1 MKIIVG
7 NWKMNGDEA
16 LARKFTDIFN
26 NINTENTVV
35 ICPPAE
41 LLAYFK
47 DFKYFIGAQNCS
59 FADSGAFTGE
69 TSPASLKKMGCSYVI
84 IGHSER
90 RRLFSENNE
99 MLLAKWKSAL
109 ANELTPILCV
119 GERSRD
125 SWSDELTEQLGIFS
139 GQDFSRTIT
148 AYEPVWSIGT
158 GIIPDNEHI
167 SRSLQFIKKIV
178 GRTAALYGGSV
189 NAGNYKKILS
199 QDAADGVLIGSASLK
214 PDEFSEIAQ
223 Y

>member
-16 LARKFTDIFN
+16 LAHEFIDAFD
-26 NINTENTVV
+26 NIDTQNTVV

-47 DFKYFIGAQNCS
+47 GFKYSVGAQNCS
-59 FADSGAFTGE
+59 YANSGAFTGE

-99 MLLAKWKSAL
+99 MLLAKWKNAL
-109 ANELTPILCV
+109 TNGLTPILCV
-119 GERSRD
+119 GESNQND
-125 SWSDELTEQLGIFS
+125 WNNELTRQLDIFS
-139 GQDFSRTIT
+139 GQDLSHTIV

-158 GIIPDNEHI
+158 GEVPSNERI
-167 SRSLQFIKKIV
+167 TQSLQFIKKTV
-178 GRTAALYGGSV
+178 GNTVTLYGGSV
-189 NAGNYKKILS
+189 NIGNYKTILN
-199 QDAADGVLIGSASLK
+199 QDDVDGVLIGSASLK
-214 PDEFSEIAQ
+214 VSEFSEIVK